1 MKIAKEIVMTM
12 IHHRLLPEF
21 RFGDDNIEVTDA
33 LNIITEKLKP
43 IHEALNAIEYLV
55 ITDDIA
61 LSYVRPSL
69 ALFEEA

>member
-1 MKIAKEIVMTM
+1 MKIAKEIVSRMM
-12 IHHRLLPEF
+12 DVNLIPLFRADGFNPEI
-21 RFGDDNIEVTDA
+21 DLA
-33 LNIITEKLKP
+33 LEIITEKLKP

>member
-1 MKIAKEIVMTM
+1 LA
-12 IHHRLLPEF
+12 
-21 RFGDDNIEVTDA
+21 
-33 LNIITEKLKP
+33 IITEKLKP